1 MIPCTVLPVSRLH
14 DIAEKTACSQMKGDI
29 NRYVLSNDRPLCGI
43 GEPRYVQN
51 STGYHIL
58 RIGYCTENYLY
69 SKRSYGCHL
78 SFEICPSF

>member
-29 NRYVLSNDRPLCGI
+29 NRYVLSNDRPLCSI
-43 GEPRYVQN
+43 REPRYVQN

-58 RIGYCTENYLY
+58 RIGY
-69 SKRSYGCHL
+69 
-78 SFEICPSF
+78 

>member
-29 NRYVLSNDRPLCGI
+29 NRYVLSNDRPLCCI

-51 STGYHIL
+51 STGYHI
-58 RIGYCTENYLY
+58 
-69 SKRSYGCHL
+69 
-78 SFEICPSF
+78 